1 MSPQYDAP
9 PPPREPPPPKDPA
22 TALLDEVDSE
32 SRSILVSQLSA
43 RLTSSDLGLF
53 FEDKLG
59 RGSVRDARVVT
70 DRVSRRSKGCVGSRL
85 KDSAD
90 MSVVSVMSSWTQ
102 LSWSIG
108 LWG

>member
-70 DRVSRRSKGCVGSRL
+70 DRVSRRSKGCVECRL
-85 KDSAD
+85 EGSAD
-90 MSVVSVMSSWTQ
+90 KSLVSVMSSWTQ
-102 LSWSIG
+102 LS
-108 LWG
+108 